1 MIKNLLNKV
10 LIMVFASFFFVNV
23 NAVTEIALDNLSYA
37 NYLNIYNLQF
47 DDREIAQ
54 KYYNFLTTTNL
65 HDFLFANLEKFK
77 LDKISTSSD
86 INYIDFSE
94 IDNPYFISLLGLSA
108 NDNLYDLSDG
118 IYFKLYLPFDRIKFD
133 SGVFTRWSYISASGT
148 VFNLHFNFYDDI
160 SVNKLRLFLDNDGV
174 FKIEPVSLRSKIR
187 SASPIDFSTQN
198 PIQFLGAFYQS
209 NFTLNYKDN
218 TANVPVG
225 FTSFHFYNDFNKYY
239 TSKDVKYFRYEYF
252 DNNVYFGAGVPL
264 YPAYSIFTNSFEFGE
279 PYTSDF
285 NHMYFGNQECYFAPT
300 QKLLNDYDN
309 LHSSGED
316 NLWFTFNDSMFVLGD
331 SGLNPLDKY
340 LSFSYFSVSDLKIF
354 NSNYSYVGDTDFIKK
369 YDVRL
374 NIKDYSNG
382 NFFKLSP
389 ELINLN
395 SILRFSAGDSGHTL
409 SIYYKK
415 DLWNYTCATGSNEFS
430 LELSDGSILTGK
442 NSSLSDSSSDN
453 FFTSFINSIS
463 DFLGSAL
470 SYFIRFVS
478 SLTGFAKIVIDCFVK
493 LFEIFGSFFIFV
505 GSSISLMF
513 GCFPDVVVETFKIIL
528 IFTSLIVVFKF
539 IIGR

>member
-10 LIMVFASFFFVNV
+10 LIVVFASFFFINV
-23 NAVTEIALDNLSYA
+23 NAVTEVALDNLSYA
-37 NYLNIYNLQF
+37 DYLNIYNLQF
-47 DDREIAQ
+47 DEREIAQ

-65 HDFLFANLEKFK
+65 HDFLFANV
-77 LDKISTSSD
+77 
-86 INYIDFSE
+86 
-94 IDNPYFISLLGLSA
+94 DNFGLSGQMNPQNFYFDYVNDSYFISLLGLSTDGNNHYNLSNGIPFNIYLSFSDGKSA
-108 NDNLYDLSDG
+108 AFNSYLSNSGTIFRLYVSPGYKYRYFPFILYLDSDNNFKIKTRSSLRYDNVLSDN
-118 IYFKLYLPFDRIKFD
+118 IIDLKL
-133 SGVFTRWSYISASGT
+133 
-148 VFNLHFNFYDDI
+148 
-160 SVNKLRLFLDNDGV
+160 
-174 FKIEPVSLRSKIR
+174 
-187 SASPIDFSTQN
+187 QN

-209 NFTLNYKDN
+209 SFIVNYKDN
-218 TANVPVG
+218 VANVPVG
-225 FTSFHFYNDFNKYY
+225 FTSFHFYNDLNKYY
-239 TSKDVKYFRYEYF
+239 TSKDVKYLGHEYF

-331 SGLNPLDKY
+331 SGLNPLDKS

-382 NFFKLSP
+382 KFFKLSP

-415 DLWNYTCATGSNEFS
+415 DLWNYTCATGSNEFT
-430 LELSDGSILTGK
+430 LELSDGSTLTGK
-442 NSSLSDSSSDN
+442 NSSLSDSSSNN

>member
-23 NAVTEIALDNLSYA
+23 NAVTEVALDNLSYA
-37 NYLNIYNLQF
+37 DYLNIYNLQF

-65 HDFLFANLEKFK
+65 HDFLFANV
-77 LDKISTSSD
+77 
-86 INYIDFSE
+86 
-94 IDNPYFISLLGLSA
+94 DNFGLSVQLNPQNFYYDYVNDSYFISLLGLSTDG
-108 NDNLYDLSDG
+108 NNHYNLSNGIPFNIYLSFSDG
-118 IYFKLYLPFDRIKFD
+118 KSVDFDSYLSNSGTIFRLYVSPGYKYRYFPFTLYLD
-133 SGVFTRWSYISASGT
+133 S
-148 VFNLHFNFYDDI
+148 
-160 SVNKLRLFLDNDGV
+160 DNN
-174 FKIEPVSLRSKIR
+174 FKIKTRTSNRFDNVYSDNI
-187 SASPIDFSTQN
+187 IDLKLQN

-209 NFTLNYKDN
+209 SFTVNYKDN
-218 TANVPVG
+218 VANVPVG
-225 FTSFHFYNDFNKYY
+225 FTSFHFYNDLNKYY
-239 TSKDVKYFRYEYF
+239 TSKDAKYLGYDYF

-264 YPAYSIFTNSFEFGE
+264 YPAYSIFTNSFEFGD
-279 PYTSDF
+279 PYTSGF
-285 NHMYFGNQECYFAPT
+285 NHIYFGNNQCYFAPT

-316 NLWFTFNDSMFVLGD
+316 SLWFTYTDRKASFDWFNYS
-331 SGLNPLDKY
+331 STI
-340 LSFSYFSVSDLKIF
+340 SYFSISDLGIF
-354 NSNYSYVGDTDFIKK
+354 DSNYSYVSDTDSIKK
-369 YDVRL
+369 YNFVLDYS
-374 NIKDYSNG
+374 KYSNG
-382 NFFKLSP
+382 KFLKLSP
-389 ELINLN
+389 NLINLN
-395 SILRFSAGDSGHTL
+395 SIIRFSVDNYDQQFV
-409 SIYYKK
+409 IYYKK
-415 DLWNYTCATGSNEFS
+415 DLWNYTCATGSNEFT
-430 LELSDGSILTGK
+430 LELSDGSTLTGK

>member
-10 LIMVFASFFFVNV
+10 LIVVFASFFFINV
-23 NAVTEIALDNLSYA
+23 NAVTEVALDNLSYA
-37 NYLNIYNLQF
+37 DYLNIYNLQF
-47 DDREIAQ
+47 DEREIAQ
-54 KYYNFLTTTNL
+54 RYYNFLTTTNL
-65 HDFLFANLEKFK
+65 HDFLFANVDKFY
-77 LDKISTSSD
+77 LW
-86 INYIDFSE
+86 YQ
-94 IDNPYFISLLGLSA
+94 DNPAPFYYDYVNVPYFISLKGLSTDG
-108 NDNLYDLSDG
+108 NNHYDLSNGIPFNIYLSVSDG
-118 IYFKLYLPFDRIKFD
+118 KSVDFDSYLSNSGTIFSLVVSPGYKYRYFPFILYLDSDNNFNIK
-133 SGVFTRWSYISASGT
+133 SRASYS
-148 VFNLHFNFYDDI
+148 YDNVLKDNI
-160 SVNKLRLFLDNDGV
+160 IDLKL
-174 FKIEPVSLRSKIR
+174 
-187 SASPIDFSTQN
+187 QN

-209 NFTLNYKDN
+209 SFTVNYKDN
-218 TANVPVG
+218 VANVPVG
-225 FTSFHFYNDFNKYY
+225 FTSFHFYNDLNKYY
-239 TSKDVKYFRYEYF
+239 TSKDVKYLGYEYF

-382 NFFKLSP
+382 KFFKLSP

-415 DLWNYTCATGSNEFS
+415 DLWNYTCATGSNEFT
-430 LELSDGSILTGK
+430 LELSDGSTLTGK

-513 GCFPDVVVETFKIIL
+513 GCFPDLVVETFKIIL